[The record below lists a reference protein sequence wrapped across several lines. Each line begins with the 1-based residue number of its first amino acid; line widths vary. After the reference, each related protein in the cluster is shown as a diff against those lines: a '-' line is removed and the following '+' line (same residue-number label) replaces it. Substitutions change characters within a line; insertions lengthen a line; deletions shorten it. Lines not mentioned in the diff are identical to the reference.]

1 MKVLTI
7 TGDHPR
13 HLRLV
18 QQISNSFETVS
29 VVMSREGLLASEN
42 SASSLMRRHFEIR
55 GQVEN
60 EWFGSPQK
68 KDLASV
74 VVDAGS
80 MMSGEIG
87 VGQREIGSFDVCVVF
102 GTTLLPE
109 SLRQSLPEMTLNLHL
124 GISPR
129 YRGAATLFWPFY
141 MLEPNW
147 AGFTIHKLTRE
158 PDRGDILVRHGAK
171 LLRGQ
176 RLHDVSASVTNEGIN
191 SFVNALRMLGS
202 GADLVLTPQKSSG
215 KNWLSSD
222 FSEKHLS
229 LIYEHYNDDIV
240 DRFLDG
246 ELGPSKSPLEIRLP
260 SEIQ

>member
-1 MKVLTI
+1 MRVLTI

-18 QQISNSFETVS
+18 EQISSSFETVS
-29 VVMSREGLLASEN
+29 VVMSREGLLQTDNLKSP
-42 SASSLMRRHFEIR
+42 LMRRHFEIR
-55 GQVEN
+55 SQVEN

-68 KDLASV
+68 EDLASV
-74 VVDAGS
+74 IVDS
-80 MMSGEIG
+80 SSIFTGEIG
-87 VGQREIGSFDVCVVF
+87 IGPKELRSFDACVVF

-109 SLRQSLPEMTLNLHL
+109 SFRQSLPEMTLNLHL

-147 AGFTIHKLTRE
+147 AGFTIHKLTSE
-158 PDRGDILVRHGAK
+158 PDRGEIMVRKGAK

-191 SFVNALRMLGS
+191 SFVQALKLLAS
-202 GADLVLTPQKSSG
+202 GVDMVLMPQKTSG

-229 LIYEHYNDDIV
+229 LIYEHFDDDIV

-246 ELGPSKSPLEIRLP
+246 EFGPSKTP
-260 SEIQ
+260 SEISLPNYSK